1 MFIKKVKNTL
11 NTSLSLL
18 QLFLLNAILL
28 NAYQNNDKIFEL
40 PDFYVTAS
48 KYQEAIS
55 DLPPNVYI
63 SSEEAIITQNFLNFE
78 DVLSNQPGIFL
89 VSSGG
94 TGTLTSLFARGSE
107 SNHTSILI
115 NGRRLPSGQS
125 GQYDLGQLPIVNTS
139 SVEMVV
145 GDASSLYGG
154 GSIGGVI
161 NIRSDIGYS
170 YPRQSFRLRTGT
182 YSSETSYSKSFK
194 SGSFYGSLGLS
205 SLYDSGYQPNA
216 YFRRNSA
223 NLYFNKKINQKL
235 NFDLQVYGY
244 NSSLGVPGST
254 NTTYPPK
261 AAYPQNEKNNTKTYL
276 ISPGLEM
283 KLNENI
289 KFKSILNYTFND
301 LIALNTPSVILDVD
315 NLDYSYLEEAF
326 SVDNY
331 FTISNRI
338 NSIKSIIGFSY
349 EDKKYELDPIGSG
362 SGRTTIR
369 HGYTTESLYGKST
382 IELGENTELSLSGRY
397 SQFSKFFESK
407 ESGAIEISRS
417 LNDKNNSKI
426 FISSSYGFTP
436 LDAIDMIYVS
446 SIDDTEFRHEVMRS
460 NVVGFKAYNET
471 SKSEFGISI
480 FSNKIFDIADFYETY
495 NATIN
500 RDPITDDFL
509 TYDNGD
515 PIWNYGDPVNSYDT
529 ADTKQDG
536 FEVFFRKKFIND
548 LQINLS
554 YSYLDASIT
563 EGTLGSRSIYKFEED
578 LYNEGFATDNNTYVN
593 SAQEGDQLIRR
604 PMHKI
609 NLGLLY
615 TVNSALDF
623 GLNLIGAFDREDI
636 KDYKLQQIEDIVNVR
651 MYSNYYFSDT
661 GKIFFTVNNVTNEE
675 YEWTPGYPGQPR
687 NFNIGARFEF

>member
-1 MFIKKVKNTL
+1 MLIFKDNNHPLFI
-11 NTSLSLL
+11 LSLVHISFFSA
-18 QLFLLNAILL
+18 FLLNAKI
-28 NAYQNNDKIFEL
+28 NNHKIFEL
-40 PDFYVTAS
+40 SDFVVTAS
-48 KYQEAIS
+48 KYKESIK
-55 DLPPNVYI
+55 DLPPNVYNR
-63 SSEEAIITQNFLNFE
+63 SEEAIITQNFLNFE
-78 DVLSNQPGIFL
+78 DVLINQPGIFL
-89 VSSGG
+89 VSNGG
-94 TGTLTSLFARGSE
+94 TGTLTSLFARGGE
-107 SNHTSILI
+107 SNHTSILL

-125 GQYDLGQLPIVNTS
+125 GQYDLGQLPIVNGS
-139 SVEMVV
+139 SVEMIL

-154 GSIGGVI
+154 GAIGGVI
-161 NIRSDIGYS
+161 NICSNISNSDS
-170 YPRQSFRLRTGT
+170 AQSFRLSTGT
-182 YSSETSYSKSFK
+182 YLSETSYSRVLKEGSNYYSFGF
-194 SGSFYGSLGLS
+194 ST
-205 SLYDSGYQPNA
+205 LYDKGYQPNA
-216 YFRRNSA
+216 YFRRNSVD
-223 NLYFNKKINQKL
+223 LYFNLAMNKKL
-235 NFDLQVYGY
+235 NLDLQIYAY
-244 NSSLGVPGST
+244 DSSVGVPGST
-254 NTTYPPK
+254 NTTWPLS

-276 ISPGLEM
+276 ISPGMEM

-301 LIALNTPSVILDVD
+301 LIALNTPSVIFDVD

-382 IELGENTELSLSGRY
+382 IELGEYTELSLSGRY

-446 SIDDTEFRHEVMRS
+446 SIDDTEFRHEVIRS
-460 NVVGFKAYNET
+460 NVIGFKAYNET
-471 SKSEFGISI
+471 GKSEFGISI
-480 FSNKIFDIADFYETY
+480 FSNKIYDIADFQETY

-509 TYDNGD
+509 TYNNGD

-563 EGTLGSRSIYKFEED
+563 EGTLGSRSIYNFEED
-578 LYNEGFATDNNTYVN
+578 LNNEGFATDNYTYVN

-651 MYSNYYFSDT
+651 MYSNYNFSDT
-661 GKIFFTVNNVTNEE
+661 GKIFFTLNNVTNEE